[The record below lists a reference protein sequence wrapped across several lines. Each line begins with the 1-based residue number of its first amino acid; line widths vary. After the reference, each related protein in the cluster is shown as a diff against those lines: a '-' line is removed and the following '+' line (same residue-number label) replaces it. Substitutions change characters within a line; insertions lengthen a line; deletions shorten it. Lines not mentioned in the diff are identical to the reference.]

1 MTLRTACE
9 LAIIGGG
16 PAGMAAATQASA
28 LGIDTLVLDEQPAPG
43 GQIHRGIETVQA
55 TRAAD
60 MRILGEDYAE
70 GAVLTATFRASG
82 AAYEPGS
89 VVWQAL
95 EDGRIGVSCDGASR
109 MLTARRILI
118 TTGAMERPVPLPG
131 WTLPG
136 VMGAGAAQTL
146 LKASGMV
153 PDVPVAI
160 IGTGPL
166 IYLIAA
172 QFVRAGVQIAAVLLT
187 APEVGMADAIK
198 LLPGAMRSGRTLL
211 KGLAWRSELRSA
223 GVRMLHGVSRPV
235 IEGAGQVESVSYTH
249 GGVRHRTPVGLV
261 LLHNGVIPNTQLSL
275 ATRCKHEWDARQQY
289 WRPQT
294 DEWSA
299 TSHARIAVAGD
310 GAGIMGA
317 RAAASQGRMAA
328 LDAAVRLGKIDAARR
343 DAMVS
348 DDRAEL
354 ERQHALREMLDRLFQ
369 PAQELLAPTGIGG
382 VVCRCEDVT
391 VSELEDAVEKGC
403 TDVNRVK
410 AFTRCGMG
418 PCQGR
423 MCGPTVAQVIAR
435 KLGQTPDVP
444 GQFRIRLPVRPISLA
459 ELAELQT

>member
-1 MTLRTACE
+1 MTPRTTCE

-16 PAGMAAATQASA
+16 PAGMAAATQAAA
-28 LGIDTLVLDEQPAPG
+28 LGIDVLVLDEQPAPG
-43 GQIHRGIETVQA
+43 GQIYRGIETVQA
-55 TRAAD
+55 TRTSD
-60 MRILGEDYAE
+60 LRILGDDYAE
-70 GAVLTATFRASG
+70 GAALAAAFRASG

-89 VVWQAL
+89 MVWQAL
-95 EDGRIGVSCDGASR
+95 EDGRIGVSCNGSSR
-109 MLTARRILI
+109 LLTAQRILFA
-118 TTGAMERPVPLPG
+118 TGAMERPVPIPG

-160 IGTGPL
+160 IGNGPL
-166 IYLIAA
+166 IYLIGA
-172 QFVRAGVQIAAVLLT
+172 QFVRAGVKLAAVLLT

-198 LLPGAMRSGRTLL
+198 LLPGAMRSGRTLF

-249 GGVRHRTPVGLV
+249 GGVRHRTPAGLV
-261 LLHNGVIPNTQLSL
+261 LLHNGITPNTQLSL
-275 ATRCKHEWDARQQY
+275 ATRCRHEWDARQQY
-289 WRPQT
+289 WRPHT
-294 DEWSA
+294 DEWGAS
-299 TSHARIAVAGD
+299 SHARIAVAGD
-310 GAGIMGA
+310 GATIMGA

-328 LDAAVRLGKIDAARR
+328 LDAAVRLGRIDLARR
-343 DAMVS
+343 DMLAR

-369 PAQELLAPTGIGG
+369 PTKELLAPASIGS
-382 VVCRCEDVT
+382 VVCRCEDIT
-391 VSELEDAVEKGC
+391 VSEVEDAVDKGC

-423 MCGPTVAQVIAR
+423 MCGPTAAQVIAR
-435 KLGQTPDVP
+435 KLGQTPDEP
-444 GQFRIRLPVRPISLA
+444 GQFRIRLPVRPIPLA
-459 ELAELQT
+459 ELAELRT

>member
-1 MTLRTACE
+1 MTRTTCD

-16 PAGMAAATQASA
+16 PAGMAAATQAAS
-28 LGIDTLVLDEQPAPG
+28 LGIDALVLDEQPAPG
-43 GQIHRGIETVQA
+43 GQIYRGIETVQA
-55 TRAAD
+55 ARAAD
-60 MRILGEDYAE
+60 LRILGDDYAE
-70 GAVLTATFRASG
+70 GAALAGAFRASG
-82 AAYEPGS
+82 AAYEPDS

-95 EDGRIGVSCDGASR
+95 EDGRIGVSRNGTSR
-109 MLTARRILI
+109 MLTAQRILI
-118 TTGAMERPVPLPG
+118 TTGAMERPVPIPG

-136 VMGAGAAQTL
+136 VMGVGAAQTL

-153 PDVPVAI
+153 PDVPVVI
-160 IGTGPL
+160 IGAGPL

-198 LLPGAMRSGRTLL
+198 LLPGAMRSGRTLFR
-211 KGLAWRSELRSA
+211 GLAWRSELRSA
-223 GVRMLHGVSRPV
+223 GVRLLHGVARPV

-249 GGVRHRTPVGLV
+249 GGVRHRTTAGLV

-294 DEWSA
+294 DEWGA
-299 TSHARIAVAGD
+299 TSHARVAVAGD

-317 RAAASQGRMAA
+317 RAAASLGRMAA
-328 LDAAVRLGKIDAARR
+328 LDAAMRLGKIDAARR
-343 DAMVS
+343 DAIAR

-354 ERQHALREMLDRLFQ
+354 ERQHVLREMMDKLFQ
-369 PAQELLAPTGIGG
+369 PTRELLAPTSIGG
-382 VVCRCEDVT
+382 IVCRCEDIT
-391 VSELEDAVEKGC
+391 VSEIEDAVEKGC

-423 MCGPTVAQVIAR
+423 MCGPTAAQVIAR
-435 KLGQTPDVP
+435 KLGQTADVP
-444 GQFRIRLPVRPISLA
+444 GQFRIRLPVRPIPLA
-459 ELAELQT
+459 ELAELQA